1 MKEKWQTQTLPLFIL
16 ILGSLTISG
25 CSQGASIPTHS
36 PVAPTSTIEPTPT
49 PEVLTATGLTPQ
61 GNIIRYG
68 IPAEIVP
75 FEYPVLDGMIE
86 DPAEI
91 QAMIEA
97 KIAHLEEINRRF
109 WGDAP
114 GNAELRQ
121 EVFEELWGILD
132 DYYVAFNRLDIDWD
146 AFYTENIEAIGN
158 AESYGEYAY
167 VITNLGYVLQEVH
180 TYAEPSRITTARDR
194 SSVSVPETRYVP
206 WFEPSGYDSRFG
218 GCYTVTSEDELVFY
232 LVQENLSNPYHL
244 QVGDEFIGFNGVS
257 WRDWIPAIQAS
268 RLPRSG
274 SPAASDDS
282 LAYHLLQSGMQNAQL
297 FETINIR
304 RVDTGRVETLDVI
317 PERPRYSLDCSDWMS
332 PDGWVSS
339 ADLNH
344 PVSMEDDDVFGYGV
358 LRDENVGYMVL
369 KNFLLPEGFESEF
382 ERAVNDLVNTD
393 GLIMDLRGTSGGNL
407 SLSDFSAFAHLVK
420 GTEDRYFFSWAV
432 NDLNSDDRSTLAD
445 IREVWGEDCQNA
457 IAPDRFD
464 LAALCERVSGYNPL
478 NSVLRADDP
487 DEFYTKPIIV
497 LVGPYCYSACDYFV
511 HFLSQFPET
520 TIIGRNPNGSATS
533 MNIWGRTYDYPELN
547 ESVLMWFPAGASYDV
562 NEPSIDHLARRSLVD
577 HEIWL
582 TKEDVKMGIDT
593 VLEYA
598 IQFIRDNR

>member
-1 MKEKWQTQTLPLFIL
+1 MKDKGSSHTLLIIIL
-16 ILGSLTISG
+16 ALGAFAFSG
-25 CSQGASIPTHS
+25 CSQVDSS
-36 PVAPTSTIEPTPT
+36 STSNFEPI
-49 PEVLTATGLTPQ
+49 PEVLTATGLSPQ
-61 GNIIRYG
+61 SNINRYG
-68 IPAEIVP
+68 IPGEIVP
-75 FEYPVLDGMIE
+75 FEYPVPDGMIE

-91 QAMIEA
+91 QAMIDA

-114 GNAELRQ
+114 GNSEQRQ
-121 EVFEELWGILD
+121 EVFKELWGILD
-132 DYYVAFNRLDIDWD
+132 EYFTAFNRLDIDWD
-146 AFYTENIEAIGN
+146 AFYEQNIEAIGN

-167 VITNLGYVLQEVH
+167 VITNMGYVLQEVH

-194 SSVSVPETRYVP
+194 SSVYLPETRYVT

-232 LVQENLSNPYHL
+232 LVQENPRNPYHL
-244 QVGDEFIGFNGVS
+244 QIGDEFIGFNGVS
-257 WRDWIPAIQAS
+257 WGDWIPAIQAS

-304 RVDTGRVETLDVI
+304 RVDTGRIETLDVI
-317 PERPRYSLDCSDWMS
+317 PEKPMYSLDCSDWIR
-332 PDGWVSS
+332 PDGWVSNE
-339 ADLNH
+339 DLNH

-358 LRDENVGYMVL
+358 LRDENIGYMVL
-369 KNFLLPEGFESEF
+369 RNFLLPDGFESEF
-382 ERAVNDLVNTD
+382 DRAVNDLVNTD
-393 GLIMDLRGTSGGNL
+393 GLIIDLRGTSGGNL
-407 SLSDFSAFAHLVK
+407 SLTDFSAFARLVK

-432 NDLNSDDRSTLAD
+432 NDLFSDDRSTLAD
-445 IREVWGEDCQNA
+445 IWEVWGEDCQNA
-457 IAPDRFD
+457 AAPDRFD
-464 LAALCERVSGYNPL
+464 VAALCERVSEGYNPL
-478 NSVLRADDP
+478 NAVLKADDP
-487 DEFYTKPIIV
+487 DEFYSKPIIV

-562 NEPSIDHLARRSLVD
+562 NEPSIDHLARRSFVD
-577 HEIWL
+577 HEVWL
-582 TKEDVKMGIDT
+582 TKEDVMMGIDT

-598 IQFIRDNR
+598 IQLLRENR